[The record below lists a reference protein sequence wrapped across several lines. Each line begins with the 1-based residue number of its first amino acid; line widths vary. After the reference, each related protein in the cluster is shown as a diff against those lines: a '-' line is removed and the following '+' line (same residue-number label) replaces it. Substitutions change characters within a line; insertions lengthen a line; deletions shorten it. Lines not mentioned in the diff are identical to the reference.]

1 MFFCVAHQIRDRGLL
16 SMLRS
21 FINRRQYNNEE
32 DYEQPPETK
41 EDSSKDQIISVLQPP
56 RRDTPC
62 SNDTSS
68 IVNQLALLAASIR
81 GISSNDTASFN
92 SSSSTTSTYIQTE
105 ERIEKPQDFKLEGN
119 ESFDYLRSLITV
131 SCGPQ
136 PAPETTST
144 SSESTETPSTLKIPP
159 LRRKRASSRL
169 SLRLSDIPS
178 LPFTPK
184 TLRKP
189 CPRYTTLPP
198 VYAHKP
204 KPIRPDVRSRD

>member
-1 MFFCVAHQIRDRGLL
+1 
-16 SMLRS
+16 MLRS
-21 FINRRQYNNEE
+21 FINRHRHDNEE
-32 DYEQPPETK
+32 DNEQPPETK
-41 EDSSKDQIISVLQPP
+41 EDSFKNQRDNVPQPP

-62 SNDTSS
+62 SNDTNS
-68 IVNQLALLAASIR
+68 IVNQLAVLAASIR
-81 GISSNDTASFN
+81 GISSNDTASIN
-92 SSSSTTSTYIQTE
+92 SSSSTTSTYCQAE
-105 ERIEKPQDFKLEGN
+105 DRIKKPQDFKLEGN

-136 PAPETTST
+136 TAPDPSP
-144 SSESTETPSTLKIPP
+144 SSKEIPPTPKIPP

-169 SLRLSDIPS
+169 SLRLSDIPN

-189 CPRYTTLPP
+189 YSRYTTLPP

-204 KPIRPDVRSRD
+204 NPIRPEICFRE

>member
-1 MFFCVAHQIRDRGLL
+1 MFFCAAHRIRDRGLL
-16 SMLRS
+16 SILRS
-21 FINRRQYNNEE
+21 FINRRRRDNEE

-41 EDSSKDQIISVLQPP
+41 EDSSEDQRIHVPQPP

-62 SNDTSS
+62 SNDTNS

-81 GISSNDTASFN
+81 GISSNDTASIN
-92 SSSSTTSTYIQTE
+92 SSSSTTSTYIHTE
-105 ERIEKPQDFKLEGN
+105 ERIEKPQDFKLDGE

-144 SSESTETPSTLKIPP
+144 SSTETPPPLKIPP
-159 LRRKRASSRL
+159 LRRKRASSKL

-198 VYAHKP
+198 IYAHKP
-204 KPIRPDVRSRD
+204 KPSHPEIRFRD